1 MGACHCYRCI
11 VIRHE
16 LSQKLCTAQHRKA
29 LVYRLLVFL
38 VIIMDGS
45 RVYNNVNSG
54 NNIRSFLSIED
65 GGSQFLKAVCQ
76 RRLFVV
82 GAGDAKTFF

>member
-1 MGACHCYRCI
+1 M
-11 VIRHE
+11 VVVLPIRHE

-54 NNIRSFLSIED
+54 NNIRSLLPIED
-65 GGSQFLKAVCQ
+65 GCPKVRQMVCQ
-76 RRLFVV
+76 RRFLIV
-82 GAGDAKTFF
+82 GTGNPEIFL